1 MKRVLVVEDDHEV
14 NTLICRYLGQ
24 RSFHCDAA
32 ASAAQALTQLE
43 QPESP
48 DLILM
53 DLELPDM
60 DGAELCAEI
69 RRRPDG
75 SRIPVLVM
83 TGYQQE
89 SQLERFKA
97 SGVDD
102 YLFKPFNPRELLE
115 KVNQMTE
122 PSARTIA

>member
-24 RSFHCDAA
+24 RSFDCAA
-32 ASAAQALTQLE
+32 ASSAAQCLSQLDTHA
-43 QPESP
+43 P

-60 DGAELCAEI
+60 DGAELCAQI
-69 RRRPDG
+69 RNRPDG
-75 SRIPVLVM
+75 QEVRVLVM

-89 SQLERFKA
+89 SHIDRVFEA
-97 SGVDD
+97 GVDD
-102 YLFKPFNPRELLE
+102 YLFKPFNPKELLA
-115 KVNQMTE
+115 KVHEMTE
-122 PSARTIA
+122 APSGT